1 MKNKNKNKQKI
12 YCYVDETGQ
21 DSGSSYYITVVVVSA
36 KDQEEFRRK
45 LTEIEKTS
53 RIGSRKWYKSRG
65 KETIDYLQLFN
76 KINDSFCK
84 IFYNKYKKP
93 IPFLFPTIEII
104 NESIAEFVNKQDC
117 RAIIYV
123 DGIDNKKA
131 QELTN
136 ALRSKGISLDY
147 VRNTR
152 DESEPCIRLADRW
165 AGCIRDCSERH
176 DDILEKITGKAK
188 RLKILRRL

>member
-1 MKNKNKNKQKI
+1 MRTKQKQKI

-21 DSGSSYYITVVVVSA
+21 DSGSNYYITVVVVSA
-36 KDQEEFRRK
+36 KNQEGFRQK
-45 LTEIEKTS
+45 LLIAERES
-53 RIGSRKWYKSRG
+53 RVGARKWYRSRG
-65 KETIDYLQLFN
+65 KETIGYLQIFN
-76 KINDSFCK
+76 KTNDDFCK

-104 NESIAEFVNKQDC
+104 NESITEFINKKDC

-136 ALRSKGISLDY
+136 ALRSKGICLDY
-147 VRNTR
+147 IRNTR

-165 AGCIRDCSERH
+165 AGCIRDCAERH
-176 DDILEKITGKAK
+176 DVVLERITEKAK
-188 RLKILRRL
+188 RLKILKRL